1 MTATTHI
8 TVSCLITTLTVQT
21 ASGELQRYAIV
32 TGVSL
37 LSHFILDLLP
47 HGFIAKPNTLFR
59 KLWPTLLELLPGPI
73 ILLGAISLF
82 GNGMLF
88 LSAAFFSVLP
98 DIITTLYYQRKHLI
112 SSVAPLLY
120 LHILH
125 RKVHW
130 FETEHP
136 DGSCSY
142 RYPILPLLAGEALFM
157 CCVLL
162 VLLKQGPA
170 ELF

>member
-8 TVSCLITTLTVQT
+8 TVSCLITSLTVQT
-21 ASGELQRYAIV
+21 ASGELQGYALV
-32 TGVSL
+32 TGLSL

-73 ILLGAISLF
+73 ILVGAISLL
-82 GNGMLF
+82 GHGMLF
-88 LSAAFFSVLP
+88 LSAALCSVLP
-98 DIITTLYYQRKHLI
+98 DIITTLYYQKKHLV

-120 LHILH
+120 LHMLH

-130 FETEHP
+130 FETEYP

-157 CCVLL
+157 CCVLF
-162 VLLKQGPA
+162 VLLKQSPSD
-170 ELF
+170 LF

>member
-8 TVSCLITTLTVQT
+8 TVSCLITSLTVQT
-21 ASGELQRYAIV
+21 ASGELQKYAIV
-32 TGVSL
+32 TGLSL
-37 LSHFILDLLP
+37 ISHFILDLLP

-59 KLWPTLLELLPGPI
+59 KLLPTLLELFPGPI
-73 ILLGAISLF
+73 IIAGAVSLF
-82 GNGMLF
+82 GSGMLF

-98 DIITTLYYQRKHLI
+98 DLITTLYYQRKHLV

-120 LHILH
+120 LHMLH

-130 FETEHP
+130 FETENP

-157 CCVLL
+157 CCLL
-162 VLLKQGPA
+162 FVLLKQGPT

>member
-21 ASGELQRYAIV
+21 ASGDLKRFAIV
-32 TGVSL
+32 TGLSL

-47 HGFIAKPNTLFR
+47 HGFIAKPTTLFR
-59 KLWPTLLELLPGPI
+59 KLWPTLLELLPGPV
-73 ILLGAISLF
+73 ILLTAISLF
-82 GNGMLF
+82 GNGLLY
-88 LSAAFFSVLP
+88 LSAALFSVLP
-98 DIITTLYYQRKHLI
+98 DIITTLYFTRKHLV
-112 SSVAPLLY
+112 SPVAPLLY

-136 DGSCSY
+136 DGSFSY
-142 RYPILPLLAGEALFM
+142 RYPNLPLLAGEALFT
-157 CCVLL
+157 CCV
-162 VLLKQGPA
+162 VFALLKQSPTVW
-170 ELF
+170 F